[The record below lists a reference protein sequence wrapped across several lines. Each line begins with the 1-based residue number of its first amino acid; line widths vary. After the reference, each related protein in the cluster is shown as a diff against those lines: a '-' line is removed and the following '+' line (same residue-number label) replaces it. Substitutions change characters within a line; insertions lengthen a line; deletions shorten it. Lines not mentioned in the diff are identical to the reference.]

1 MMSKPVSYIKTENGT
16 QVLYVNGKPLEG
28 LAYITYLSDKN
39 CYKDFADAG
48 YRLFSFPVFFGYQN
62 LNERT
67 QLKVF
72 TKGIYDEKDPD
83 FSIFDRDMEKILEA
97 CPNAYVFPRVNVS
110 LPKWWEQENPDE
122 LNHTAFPDQPQS
134 SVRACAFSDKWAQEV
149 KRELQLFIDHVQT
162 MPYKDHIIGYQIA
175 GGNTEEW
182 LPFDRQGNVG
192 KPSDEKFAAYKEKT
206 GIAGTHSE
214 YMAFLSEMMAG
225 RLCELAHHVKELT
238 AHKFVVGC
246 FYGYVLTS
254 VEIESNHHAL
264 SRVLACDDIDFICSP
279 IAYDNARK
287 AGMDHVYMLPID
299 SVKLHNKLYF
309 SENDSRTSLSR
320 PVNDM
325 PAYNTSVWYG
335 PKTEEE
341 TLEILKMH
349 FARPLLNGHA
359 CWWFD
364 MWGGWFKS
372 EAYMDFMRTSM
383 EEYHRAMDHSLQSV
397 AEVAVFVDEKTYCAA
412 DDYALSRQVCGNLRH
427 TLGTA
432 GTPYDM
438 YLASDFDLVDMARYK
453 AVILPEPAVTKA
465 SARIAA
471 YCAENG
477 TALLRV
483 NADNQFIDTL
493 QLRQFYLSSGVHLYS
508 GEDMVV
514 YGNESYLFL
523 HTVRDGDHQI
533 TLPEEY
539 TLTDV
544 FTGQVFF
551 KEFHAPI
558 GKSYLLRKE
567 K

>member
-110 LPKWWEQENPDE
+110 LPKWWEAENPDE

-134 SVRACAFSDKWAQEV
+134 CVRASAFSDKWAEEV

-182 LPFDRQGNVG
+182 LPFDRQGNMG
-192 KPSDEKFAAYKEKT
+192 KRSDEKFAAYKAQT
-206 GIAGTHSE
+206 GIEGTHSE
-214 YMAFLSEMMAG
+214 YMAFLSELMAG
-225 RLCELAHHVKELT
+225 RICELAHHVKELT
-238 AHKFVVGC
+238 GHKFVVGC

-264 SRVLACDDIDFICSP
+264 KHILECEDIDFICSP

-309 SENDSRTSLSR
+309 SENDTRTSLSR

-335 PKTEEE
+335 PETEEE
-341 TLEILKMH
+341 TLEILKIH
-349 FARPLLNGHA
+349 FARPLLHGHA

-364 MWGGWFKS
+364 MWGGWFAS
-372 EAYMDFMRTSM
+372 DAYMDFMKQCM
-383 EEYHRAMDHSLQSV
+383 KEYNKAMALPLGSV
-397 AEVAVFVDEKTYCAA
+397 AEVAMFVDEKAYCKA
-412 DDYALSRQVCGNLRH
+412 DDYTLSRQVCGNLRH

-432 GTPYDM
+432 GAPFDA
-438 YLASDFDLVDMARYK
+438 YLASDYDLVDKTKYK
-453 AVILPEPAVTKA
+453 AVILPEPAVTQT
-465 SARIAA
+465 SQRIAED
-471 YCAENG
+471 CLKKG
-477 TALLRV
+477 IALLRV
-483 NADNQFIDTL
+483 NRDNQFIDTK
-493 QLRQFYLSSGVHLYS
+493 QLREFYTDNGIHLYCS
-508 GEDMVV
+508 EDMVV
-514 YGNESYLFL
+514 YANESYLFL
-523 HTVRDGDHQI
+523 HTTRDGDHRI
-533 TLPEEY
+533 SLPDVCA
-539 TLTDV
+539 LTDV
-544 FTGQVFF
+544 FTGKTFPTS
-551 KEFHAPI
+551 FHAPV

-567 K
+567 